1 MSTPSTTKTI
11 FLDKD
16 SKKKSLDFDA
26 IKIKL
31 ASAQEILSWSH
42 GEVTKPETIN
52 YHSQKPERDGLFC
65 QKIFGPVKDW
75 ECACGKYKGIRY
87 RDIVCDRCGVEVTRS
102 FIRRERM
109 GHVKLATPI
118 VHIWF
123 FKGVPSKIGS
133 LLDLSIKTLGKI
145 IYFANFIITSVNENF
160 KEEALKKLEAEFKEK
175 KKNLS
180 AKGGSAMGGKE
191 KNKIEYEKLLK
202 TITNNYN
209 FIKKEINSLAL
220 KKIINEEEYREL
232 SLKYGHIF
240 EAQIGAEALLK
251 LLQNLD
257 LKKHIES
264 LEKEKR
270 KTTNLLV
277 KKKII
282 QKIRLAQNLLNNKIK
297 PEDMILQILP
307 IIPPDLRPLVELDS
321 GRFASSDLNDL
332 YRRVINRNNRL
343 KKLDELQA
351 PEVIIRN
358 EKRMLQ
364 EAVDALLDNSMRTG
378 KTTTMQ
384 GGQKRPLKSL
394 ADILR
399 GKEGRFRRNLL
410 GKRVDYSG
418 RSVIVVGPNLRLSQ
432 CGLPKMLALELY
444 RPFVVSSLIKK
455 GVVHNIRSAN
465 RKIDD
470 GDEEVWAILEE
481 VVKNSYVLLN
491 RAPTL
496 HRLSIQA
503 FQPVLID
510 GKAIRVH
517 PLVCDAFNA
526 DFDGDQMGVYLLI
539 SERAKKE
546 AKEII
551 ASTKNLLKPSTGQ
564 PIILPTQD
572 MVLGINY
579 LTLIP
584 GEGEKKSLS
593 AGGGSAFGG
602 KAFSSKEEAIIAY
615 ELGKISLQEEIKVKI
630 NDKIYKCSVGRL
642 IFSENF
648 PLEFYSLDEVVDRK
662 TLSELVTNYLRK
674 YGEEATVQMLDKLK
688 DVAFEYLTYSGI
700 TWGMDDLPDLPEKKE
715 IIKKAEKEIEKTN
728 ELFKNGLLVE
738 REKYLKNIETWI
750 RVKNEVTEVV
760 QRKIDPYSSPFLMVN
775 SGARGNWSQLI
786 QMVGMRGLVASP
798 SGKTIEL
805 PARSSYKEGL
815 DVLEFFISTHGSR
828 KGVVDTA
835 LRTSSAGYLTRR
847 LADVAQEV
855 LISERDCGTGE
866 GLWLTAEENKLLR
879 QSWRD
884 RVFGRTAALDIKDAE
899 TGKVFIK
906 KGEIIDYDKTNQIEK
921 INPSKVCLRSVLRC
935 KAKRGVC
942 SRCYGYDLGYNK
954 LVKEGA
960 TIGIIAA
967 QSIGEPGTQLTLRTF
982 HIGGIAGKDITQGL
996 PRAEEIFEIR
1006 PPKIKALMSLHK
1018 GKVYL
1023 EDVKGQKI
1031 IKINYKGQQEERHIL
1046 DPEIDWQLKVK
1057 EKEKI
1062 NRKTIL
1068 AESKKK
1074 KMIAEHT
1081 GVVSFEND
1089 IIKIIYQEEGTEVY
1103 LVPKTESIYVRN
1115 EEEVEAGQQLT
1126 SGSLDLRELYELKG
1140 REAVEKYILQELENV
1155 YYSQGVKIDSRHFEV
1170 IIRQMF
1176 SRCLIIDSGE
1186 TNLLPGTI
1194 VSKDYK
1200 IACDSIAKKQG
1211 KKLSQAKE
1219 LFLGIT
1225 KATLSCDSWLAAASF
1240 QETSRILI
1248 DASVSGTVDYLRGL
1262 KENIII
1268 GKLIPAGTGYKKK

>member
-11 FLDKD
+11 FLDKE

-26 IKIKL
+26 VKINL

-52 YHSQKPERDGLFC
+52 YRSQKPERDGLFC

-75 ECACGKYKGIRY
+75 ECSCGKYKGIRY

-102 FIRRERM
+102 FVRRERM
-109 GHVKLATPI
+109 GHIKLAAPI

-160 KEEALKKLEAEFKEK
+160 KKESLDKLEAEFNEQ
-175 KKNLS
+175 KKNL
-180 AKGGSAMGGKE
+180 KIKTKD
-191 KNKIEYEKLLK
+191 KNEYEKLLRI
-202 TITNNYN
+202 ITNDYN
-209 FIKKEINSLAL
+209 LIKKEIESLIP
-220 KKIINEEEYREL
+220 KKIISEEEYRDL

-257 LKKHIES
+257 LKKHVEF

-270 KTTNLLV
+270 KTKNILV

-282 QKIRLAQNLLNNKIK
+282 QKIRLVQNLLNNKIK
-297 PEDMILQILP
+297 PEDMILRILP

-343 KKLDELQA
+343 RKLYELQA

-432 CGLPKMLALELY
+432 CGLPKILALEIY
-444 RPFVVSSLIKK
+444 RPFVASLLIKK
-455 GVVHNIRSAN
+455 GIVHNIRSAN

-481 VVKNSYVLLN
+481 VVKDSYVLLN

-496 HRLSIQA
+496 HRLGIQA

-510 GKAIRVH
+510 GKAIRIH
-517 PLVCDAFNA
+517 PLVCEAYNA

-546 AKEII
+546 AKEIM

-564 PIILPTQD
+564 PVILPTQD

-584 GEGEKKSLS
+584 GEGLSVSEKKNLKS
-593 AGGGSAFGG
+593 
-602 KAFSSKEEAIIAY
+602 FSSKEEAITAY
-615 ELGKISLQEEIKVKI
+615 ELGKISLQEEIKTKI
-630 NDKIYKCSVGRL
+630 NDKIYNCSVGRL
-642 IFSENF
+642 IFSEIF
-648 PLEFYSLDEVVDRK
+648 PLEFYSLDEVVNK
-662 TLSELVTNYLRK
+662 KILSELITNYLRK
-674 YGEEATVQMLDKLK
+674 YGEEATVDMLDKLK
-688 DVAFEYLTYSGI
+688 DIAFEYLTYSGI
-700 TWGMDDLPDLPEKKE
+700 TWGMDDLPDLPEKEE
-715 IIKKAEKEIEKTN
+715 IIKKAEKEVEKTK
-728 ELFKNGLLVE
+728 ELFKEGLLVE
-738 REKYLKNIETWI
+738 REKYLKNIEIWTKA
-750 RVKNEVTEVV
+750 KNEVTEII
-760 QRKIDPYSSPFLMVN
+760 QKRIDPFSSPFLMVN
-775 SGARGNWSQLI
+775 SGARGKWSQLI

-855 LISERDCGTGE
+855 LISEKDCGTDE

-879 QSWRD
+879 QSWQD
-884 RVFGRTAALDIKDAE
+884 RVFGRTAALNIKDE
-899 TGKVFIK
+899 TTGKVIVK
-906 KGEIIDYDKTNQIEK
+906 KGEIIDAEKTAQIEK
-921 INPSKVCLRSVLRC
+921 SNPSKIYLRSVLRC
-935 KAKRGVC
+935 QAKRGVC
-942 SRCYGYDLGYNK
+942 SRCYGYDLGCNK

-960 TIGIIAA
+960 TVGIIAA

-1006 PPKIKALMSLHK
+1006 SPKIKALMALHK
-1018 GKVYL
+1018 GRVFIEDIKGRKTIKV
-1023 EDVKGQKI
+1023 K
-1031 IKINYKGQQEERHIL
+1031 YKGQQEERHIL
-1046 DPEIDWQLKVK
+1046 DPETEWQLKVK
-1057 EKEKI
+1057 EKQEI
-1062 NRKTIL
+1062 NKKTIL
-1068 AESKKK
+1068 AESEKNK
-1074 KMIAEHT
+1074 ITAEHA
-1081 GVVSFEND
+1081 GIVSFENN
-1089 IIKIIYQEEGTEVY
+1089 IIKVIYQEEGTEIY
-1103 LVPKTESIYVRN
+1103 MSPKTESIYVKN
-1115 EEEVEAGQQLT
+1115 EEKVEIGQQLT

-1155 YYSQGVKIDSRHFEV
+1155 YYSQGVKIDSRHFEI

-1176 SRCLIIDSGE
+1176 SRCLIDESGE
-1186 TNLLPGTI
+1186 TNFLPGTI

-1200 IACDSIAKKQG
+1200 IVCDSIAKKQG
-1211 KKLSQAKE
+1211 RKPSQGKE

-1225 KATLSCDSWLAAASF
+1225 KATLSSDSWLSAASF
-1240 QETSRILI
+1240 QETSRVLI
-1248 DASVSGTVDYLRGL
+1248 DAAVSGTVDYLYGL

-1268 GKLIPAGTGYKKK
+1268 GKLIPAGTGYKK